1 MLANTAT
8 TPFQQALDLLEQLPP
23 TDREGLSVL
32 SWALMEI
39 VRQRL
44 LEQRRQEIAANAEAT
59 LRALH
64 EGRAS
69 YGTIEDLSLDLGH

>member
-1 MLANTAT
+1 MLTNTET

-23 TDREGLSVL
+23 ADRE
-32 SWALMEI
+32 ALIEI
-39 VRQRL
+39 IRQRL
-44 LEQRRQEIAANAEAT
+44 LEERRQEIAVNAEAT

-69 YGTIEDLSLDLGH
+69 YGTIDDLSQELMEDE